1 MRKSRKYGSTILEV
15 MVKVGRVCRA
25 DKHPE
30 LIPHGYGTD
39 APWHDVGGFDTA
51 WVPPDCPA
59 SVFTGAHHSEGIVEE
74 DCVWD
79 AIRVTVLGRVE
90 DKGDKAMAFIMWCFE
105 EDANRVSAHSERMTG
120 LWVSYS
126 RQKSHFVESHHRLFV
141 QLRGRASVLV
151 VCEESRK
158 LFHRHTGMRYEVH
171 FDRMEQR
178 NVETGW
184 VRRVKRVDCLRLL
197 QGAVRAWSVRRCR
210 SLACVLLQKS
220 YRGHHI
226 RRTHRSAADH

>member
-1 MRKSRKYGSTILEV
+1 MYHGTSPEAAALIEQGGFKASTQGLLGPGVYVSRDVRKSRKYGSTILEV

-90 DKGDKAMAFIMWCFE
+90 DKGDKAMAFIMW
-105 EDANRVSAHSERMTG
+105 
-120 LWVSYS
+120 
-126 RQKSHFVESHHRLFV
+126 
-141 QLRGRASVLV
+141 
-151 VCEESRK
+151 
-158 LFHRHTGMRYEVH
+158 
-171 FDRMEQR
+171 
-178 NVETGW
+178 
-184 VRRVKRVDCLRLL
+184 
-197 QGAVRAWSVRRCR
+197 
-210 SLACVLLQKS
+210 
-220 YRGHHI
+220 
-226 RRTHRSAADH
+226 